1 MAVKLARSKGGE
13 GKTSLQPGS
22 VLAEKYRIEAVLGE
36 GGMGIVYAAHHELL
50 DQRVALKVLFD
61 DAVRDKEAL
70 ARFLQ
75 EARSAARLQSEHVA
89 RVMDIDTLEGGVPF
103 IVMEYLEGSDL
114 GQLLDRR
121 RVFAPSAV
129 VDYVMQALEAISQAH
144 AQGIIHRD
152 LKPSNLFLATVPDG
166 SQIIKVL
173 DFGISKPTFGRV
185 SRITSSRSVLG
196 SPPYMSPEQ
205 VRSPRTVDTRT
216 DIWAIG
222 ILLYELLTRRMPF
235 DGEEVGELFAA
246 ILEQEP
252 NGIRA
257 KRPDVPEG
265 LERVILKCLSKNRD
279 DRYADVG
286 DLARALAPFGTG
298 AQHKSVDKIS
308 STLLRSEELS
318 SPRRITGSLSNTTV
332 PDDLGNATTEGV
344 SPAPE
349 LSPTASTV
357 GRRRTILTFM
367 PGTTTAKIAAFAGGA
382 LAALAAVVVFVAMG
396 RSAERAPTVVAPPPP
411 VPEAT
416 AFVTAPVATTPAAT
430 ATTAPPVAAIPSAD
444 PASVDPGVPTT
455 TVAALP
461 SAAAVARVGAAPA
474 ARPLPA
480 AVKPRPPAVRFTPP
494 PTSQAKPTPAPVAKP
509 SAPQDEVKKTL
520 EIWK

>member
-1 MAVKLARSKGGE
+1 MAVKLARSNGSEAKATL
-13 GKTSLQPGS
+13 KPGS
-22 VLAEKYRIEAVLGE
+22 VLADKYRIEAVLGE
-36 GGMGIVYAAHHELL
+36 GGMGIVYAAHHQLL
-50 DQRVALKVLFD
+50 DQRVALKVLFE
-61 DAVRDKEAL
+61 DAVRDKEARS
-70 ARFLQ
+70 RFLQ

-89 RVMDIDTLEGGVPF
+89 RVMDIDTLDGGVPF

-129 VDYVMQALEAISQAH
+129 VDYVMQALEALAQAH

-173 DFGISKPTFGRV
+173 DFGISKPTFGKV

-222 ILLYELLTRRMPF
+222 ILLYELLTRKMPF

-246 ILEQEP
+246 ILEQQP
-252 NGIRA
+252 NPVRE

-265 LERVILKCLSKNRD
+265 LEQIIFRCLAKNRD
-279 DRYADVG
+279 DRFSDVA
-286 DLARALAPFGTG
+286 DLAHALAPFGSG
-298 AQHKSVDKIS
+298 AQNKSAEKIA
-308 STLLRSEELS
+308 STLLRAEELS
-318 SPRRITGSLSNTTV
+318 SPNRRVVSGVSPIGSLGNTTV
-332 PDDLGNATTEGV
+332 PDDLGTADTEGIA
-344 SPAPE
+344 PAPE

-367 PGTTTAKIAAFAGGA
+367 PGTTKARIAAFVGGS
-382 LAALAAVVVFVAMG
+382 LAALAALIVFLLMG
-396 RSAERAPTVVAPPPP
+396 RSAPRPAAIVAAPLEAMPLAPLVATPI
-411 VPEAT
+411 AT
-416 AFVTAPVATTPAAT
+416 IATPLPPVATTDPIAD
-430 ATTAPPVAAIPSAD
+430 PAAIPTT
-444 PASVDPGVPTT
+444 SVVALPTAAAAKPGV
-455 TVAALP
+455 
-461 SAAAVARVGAAPA
+461 AAAQP
-474 ARPLPA
+474 RPLA
-480 AVKPRPPAVRFTPP
+480 AAAKPRVSRPAPVSVAP
-494 PTSQAKPTPAPVAKP
+494 KPVAAPVAKP
-509 SAPQDEVKKTL
+509 PPPPQQDEVKRTL
-520 EIWK
+520 DIWK